1 MKLYISDLDINKID
15 INLINKYLCN
25 EIDYTLLYSYSG
37 IYKIINN
44 KLYKFIIKDKEIEKY
59 NIDNINCLIDHSEI
73 IYDEY
78 YQIPIDHYEYKN
90 KLLEYELGKK
100 SPIKLIIEL
109 HNNSIIDF
117 YFLFKNKNDNIE
129 DHILSFLSYLTFI

>member
-1 MKLYISDLDINKID
+1 MKLYISDLDISKIN
-15 INLINKYLCN
+15 INLINHYLCN
-25 EIDYTLLYSYSG
+25 EIDYTLLYSQSG

-44 KLYKFIIKDKEIEKY
+44 KLYKLIINDKDIEKY
-59 NIDNINCLIDHSEI
+59 NIDNINCLIDNSEI

-78 YQIPIDHYEYKN
+78 YQIPINHYEYKY
-90 KLLEYELGKK
+90 KVLEYELGKK

-109 HNNSIIDF
+109 HNNNIIDF
-117 YFLFKNKNDNIE
+117 YFMFKNKNDNIE